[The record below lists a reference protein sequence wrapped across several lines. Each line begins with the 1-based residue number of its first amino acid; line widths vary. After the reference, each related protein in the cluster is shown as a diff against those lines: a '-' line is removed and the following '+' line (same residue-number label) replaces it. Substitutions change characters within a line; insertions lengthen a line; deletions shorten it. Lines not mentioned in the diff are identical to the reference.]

1 MKKPEFINR
10 IAAKYPVL
18 RNRYIVA
25 VSVFLVWVMF
35 LDQNSLISQYQQNK
49 ELMKLKKE
57 KRYYQVEIKKTK
69 AQLDELFTDLHSL
82 EKFARERYLMKKE
95 NEELWIFSDSLVQKP

>member
-1 MKKPEFINR
+1 MKKPQFISR
-10 IAAKYPVL
+10 ITEKYPVL
-18 RNRYIVA
+18 RNRYVIA

-35 LDQNSLISQYQQNK
+35 LDENSLVIQYQQNK

-57 KRYYQVEIKKTK
+57 KRYYQMEIKKTK

-95 NEELWIFSDSLVQKP
+95 SEELWIFSDSLVNNP